1 MQLAANI
8 AGRQQRVLDNIFLL
22 LDRQPAMLLLLLLCP
37 PIKTIWSRIVLPP
50 ARLLSAGCCDGGGRA
65 AATAAAHSYFS
76 HYPRIAGHQCVNPIA
91 RMFMS
96 QIAVIICLALVGS
109 ANVVVAG
116 KCSDHVL
123 SMKADGGWSGFDGE
137 ESGSSNQYGKAY
149 ISSFLPLMFPG
160 MFSLAAGRMC
170 ILYARV

>member
-1 MQLAANI
+1 
-8 AGRQQRVLDNIFLL
+8 
-22 LDRQPAMLLLLLLCP
+22 MLLLLLLCP

-137 ESGSSNQYGKAY
+137 ESGSGNQYGKAY

-170 ILYARV
+170 ILCARV

>member
-22 LDRQPAMLLLLLLCP
+22 LDRQPAVLNCCCCATDKNNLVADCSAARPLVICGLLRP
-37 PIKTIWSRIVLPP
+37 
-50 ARLLSAGCCDGGGRA
+50 GEGRA

-76 HYPRIAGHQCVNPIA
+76 HYQRIAGHQCVNPIA

-109 ANVVVAG
+109 ANVVRAG

-137 ESGSSNQYGKAY
+137 ESGSSSNQYGKAY
-149 ISSFLPLMFPG
+149 IE
-160 MFSLAAGRMC
+160 FSPFDVGH
-170 ILYARV
+170 V